1 MKFDIGYTD
10 KAITPWGGMVLL
22 RGMLDKIGF
31 QQVVLGSPDLP
42 VPGSNRGYHAITIL
56 ESFIVSIWCGA
67 NRFLHTEVTRHD
79 LALKDIFD
87 WRIVLGQDTF
97 KRFFSKFNQGMNHR
111 VSDYFFGW
119 IFSQLQFDNFVLDCD
134 SSVVTRYGDQQGA
147 KKGYN
152 PGKRGRKSHH
162 PLIAFIADIKLVA
175 NLWLRSGDTASSDG
189 FLAFLEDTLAKL
201 KGKIVSLIRLDSGF
215 CSKEIID
222 YLEENKMDYIISARF
237 YEPAQKL
244 LASDLCWLPLDD
256 GIEIAETQYQ
266 GASWQH
272 SRRMVVIRQRIKER
286 PKTTGKQ
293 LKLFKDDAYY
303 RQYRYT
309 AYLTNVKLPATEV
322 WRLYRA
328 RADAENQIKEL
339 KYDFGFDSF
348 TLNDFYATEAAL
360 IFTMIAYNL
369 MAIFR
374 LFIIKSEVQ
383 NRLSTLRFKTFAIG
397 AYFENVDG
405 RVILRLALYP
415 QRRRWFETLWSRTN
429 QFKTPAIFSNV

>member
-1 MKFDIGYTD
+1 M
-10 KAITPWGGMVLL
+10 
-22 RGMLDKIGF
+22 
-31 QQVVLGSPDLP
+31 GSPDLP

-175 NLWLRSGDTASSDG
+175 NLWLRSGDPASSDG

-286 PKTTGKQ
+286 PKATGKQ

-360 IFTMIAYNL
+360 IFAMIAYNL

-429 QFKTPAIFSNV
+429 QFKTPAISSNV